1 MKFSKKVFLVIFYC
15 IDIPIMI
22 ISFISAKIVD
32 ANYSS
37 RYSVLEKMRLF
48 YHYVFI
54 FLIGAF
60 LFLLVTGVLLIIWMI
75 KKIKRIIET
84 DGLTRKLKIL
94 FIFYLTDI
102 FLFIGSFILFMTDT
116 SRYDIGDTVSEVRY
130 YIYIILF
137 EVSILLFIV
146 VTIVLLINMM
156 VKKIKNKKWK

>member
-94 FIFYLTDI
+94 FIFYIIDI
-102 FLFIGSFILFMTDT
+102 MIIIGCFLIDT
-116 SRYDIGDTVSEVRY
+116 SRFNNSITEITLNY
-130 YIYIILF
+130 YINAIVFEIAIILLLL
-137 EVSILLFIV
+137 VS
-146 VTIVLLINMM
+146 IVLLIYWM
-156 VKKIKNKKWK
+156 IKR